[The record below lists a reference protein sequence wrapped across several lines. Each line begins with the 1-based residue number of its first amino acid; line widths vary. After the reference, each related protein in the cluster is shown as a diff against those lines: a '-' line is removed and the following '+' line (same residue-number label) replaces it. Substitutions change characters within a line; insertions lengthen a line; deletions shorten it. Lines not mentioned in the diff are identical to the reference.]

1 MDAYLEHDKVNL
13 RYARN
18 KSKKG
23 GSVMQRLVVII
34 IAILI
39 VAIAAT
45 PVYAQGGSAYVVQPG
60 DTLLSIAARHDVSV
74 SQLAQANGLR
84 WNSWV
89 YAGQRLVIPT
99 GTVYIVRRGDT
110 LFSIARRYGTT
121 VQTIVRAN
129 NLKST
134 RIYVGQRLTIP
145 GSQPGPVSDRVD
157 GWVGAIVN
165 LPFGSQHP
173 HYFERSDGQRFG
185 IGAVDD
191 AVGRQIQ
198 ELRWTGEQMRVWGTL
213 RTDVPSYGGQY
224 IAVERLEIVSVPA
237 TEARNLTPFASTSAS
252 SHLRTDR
259 WGQYQSWMAADG
271 ALKTGWVEGVAGPG
285 VGEWIQ
291 LSFPGS
297 IEVHYINLDIGYD
310 RDTDLFYA
318 NNRIKRATLIF
329 SSGERIEWT
338 FSDTRGM
345 QMIALARA
353 PGPNIETTF
362 VKVVIEEVYPGSRHN
377 DTCLAEIEV
386 WGATG
391 Q

>member
-1 MDAYLEHDKVNL
+1 
-13 RYARN
+13 
-18 KSKKG
+18 
-23 GSVMQRLVVII
+23 MQRLVVII
-34 IAILI
+34 IAATLI
-39 VAIAAT
+39 VAIAAA
-45 PVYAQGGSAYVVQPG
+45 PVYAQGGSTYVVQPG
-60 DTLLSIAARHDVSV
+60 DTLLSIATRHGVSV
-74 SQLAQANGLR
+74 SQLAQANGLL

-89 YAGQRLVIPT
+89 YAGQRLVIPA
-99 GTVYIVRRGDT
+99 GAVYIVRRGDT

-121 VQTIVRAN
+121 VQAITRAN
-129 NLKST
+129 NLRST

-145 GSQPGPVSDRVD
+145 GSQPGPVSDTVD

-165 LPFGSQHP
+165 LPPGSQYT

-213 RTDVPSYGGQY
+213 RTDVPSYGGRY
-224 IAVERLEIVSVPA
+224 IAVERLEIVSGPA
-237 TEARNLTPFASTSAS
+237 TEARNLTPLASTSAS

-259 WGQYQSWMAADG
+259 WGQYQSWMATDG
-271 ALKTGWVEGVAGPG
+271 ALSTGWVEGVAGPG

-310 RDTDLFYA
+310 RDTDIFYA

-338 FSDTRGM
+338 FSDIRGM

-362 VKVVIEEVYPGSRHN
+362 VKVVIEEVYPGSRHD